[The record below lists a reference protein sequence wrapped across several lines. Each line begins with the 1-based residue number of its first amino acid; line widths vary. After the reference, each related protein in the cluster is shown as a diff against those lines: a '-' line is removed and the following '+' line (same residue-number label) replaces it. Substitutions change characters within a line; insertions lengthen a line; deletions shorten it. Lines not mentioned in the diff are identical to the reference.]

1 MAVCRRSPSS
11 SIKIYKNPYSISF
24 AHHIIGISEPFSR
37 FDASAAQLPLPVRL
51 PVFHS
56 PGQRLHIKVVAPG
69 ATFVHAPVYTRIVR
83 GIARVRSVE

>member
-11 SIKIYKNPYSISF
+11 SIKSIKIYTAY
-24 AHHIIGISEPFSR
+24 HLHIISSAYRSHFY
-37 FDASAAQLPLPVRL
+37 ASMLLAVQLPLPVRL

-56 PGQRLHIKVVAPG
+56 PGQRFHIKVVAPG
-69 ATFVHAPVYTRIVR
+69 AAFVHAPVYTRIVR